1 MPLRDTSPPASAR
14 QWRPFVLG
22 SGKFDRGDNLIS
34 ATVANLEKP
43 APDTPEVRRYNRT
56 RRRLGIADFLLGLA
70 MLVALLATGWTARL
84 RDLAYVGAGQIYVL
98 AVFFY
103 VGMLTVISKILGFPL
118 DYYGFRVEHQ
128 FQLSNQKLRSWAKDQ
143 VKGWLVG
150 LVIASILVEL
160 VYWTIRTEPRF
171 WWLIAW
177 AIFIVLFVFFAQIA
191 PVVLFPLFYKFKPL
205 ENDGLKERLVRL
217 SDRAGTR
224 VKGVYEWKLSEKSRK
239 ANAAL
244 AGLGATRR
252 IILADT
258 LLEKY
263 TDDEIEAILAHELG
277 HHVHRHIPKGILVE
291 AGITFV
297 GFWAANQ
304 ILHYAI
310 ERRHLFEQLSDFA
323 NLPLLMLVSAVL
335 FFLLMPALNAY
346 SRFNERQADRYSY
359 TAIPSIGPFIS
370 GMNKLADQNLAERQ
384 PSRLVEL
391 LFHSHPPIAKRIR
404 AAEAWARTQSP
415 A

>member
-1 MPLRDTSPPASAR
+1 MAL
-14 QWRPFVLG
+14 
-22 SGKFDRGDNLIS
+22 LI
-34 ATVANLEKP
+34 V
-43 APDTPEVRRYNRT
+43 
-56 RRRLGIADFLLGLA
+56 
-70 MLVALLATGWTARL
+70 LLATGWTARL
-84 RDLAYVGAGQIYVL
+84 RDVAYLGAGQIYVL
-98 AVFFY
+98 AVFLY
-103 VGMLTVISKILGFPL
+103 VFMLTVLNSLLGLPL
-118 DYYGFRVEHQ
+118 DYYGFRVEHR
-128 FQLSNQKLRSWAKDQ
+128 FQLSNQTPRSWARDQ

-150 LVIASILVEL
+150 LVIGSVLVEL
-160 VYWTIRTEPRF
+160 VYATMRSAPRL

-177 AIFIVLFVFFAQIA
+177 AAFIVLFVFFAQIA

-205 ENDGLKERLVRL
+205 ENEELKQRLVRL
-217 SDRAGTR
+217 SERAGTR

-277 HHVHRHIPKGILVE
+277 HHVHRHIPKGILVQ
-291 AGITFV
+291 AGITFI

-304 ILHYAI
+304 ILHYAM
-310 ERRHLFEQLSDFA
+310 ERLHLFEQLADFA
-323 NLPLLMLVSAVL
+323 NLPLLMLVSVVL
-335 FFLLMPALNAY
+335 SVLLVPLLNGY
-346 SRFNERQADRYSY
+346 SRSNERQADRYSY
-359 TAIPSIGPFIS
+359 TAIPSIVPFIS

-384 PSRLVEL
+384 PSRLVEV
-391 LFHSHPPIAKRIR
+391 LFHSHPPIAKRIQ
-404 AAEAWARTQSP
+404 AAEDWARGQSPVASRQSP

>member
-1 MPLRDTSPPASAR
+1 M
-14 QWRPFVLG
+14 
-22 SGKFDRGDNLIS
+22 
-34 ATVANLEKP
+34 
-43 APDTPEVRRYNRT
+43 RRYNRI
-56 RRRLGIADFLLGLA
+56 RRRLSIADFLLGLA
-70 MLVALLATGWTARL
+70 LLVVLLVTGWTARL
-84 RDLAYVGAGQIYVL
+84 RDVAYIGTGQIYVL
-98 AVFFY
+98 AVFLY
-103 VGMLTVISKILGFPL
+103 VFMLTVLNKLLGLPL
-118 DYYGFRVEHQ
+118 DYYGFRVEHR
-128 FQLSNQKLRSWAKDQ
+128 FHLSNQTPRSWARDQ

-150 LVIASILVEL
+150 LVIGSVLVEM
-160 VYWTIRTEPRF
+160 VYGTMRAAPRF

-177 AIFIVLFVFFAQIA
+177 AAFIVLFVFFAQIA

-205 ENDGLKERLVRL
+205 ENDGLKQRLVRL
-217 SDRAGTR
+217 SERAGTR

-277 HHVHRHIPKGILVE
+277 HHVHRHIPKGILVQ
-291 AGITFV
+291 AAITFI

-304 ILHYAI
+304 ILHYAM
-310 ERRHLFEQLSDFA
+310 ERLHLFEQLSDFA
-323 NLPLLMLVSAVL
+323 NLPLLMLVSVVL
-335 FFLLMPALNAY
+335 SVLLVPLLNAY
-346 SRFNERQADRYSY
+346 SRSNERQADRYSY
-359 TAIPSIGPFIS
+359 TAIPSIVPFIS

-384 PSRLVEL
+384 PSRLVEV
-391 LFHSHPPIAKRIR
+391 LFHSHPPIAKRIQ
-404 AAEAWARTQSP
+404 AAEDWARGQSPVASRQSP